1 MEFGV
6 WGQAVKLNATDRAVK
21 GGTGQQAGARHFVP
35 GMLIGFRKANML
47 ILVVRSLFNCI
58 KA

>member
-1 MEFGV
+1 MPGS
-6 WGQAVKLNATDRAVK
+6 GKSGN
-21 GGTGQQAGARHFVP
+21 GGKGQQARARHFVP
-35 GMLIGFRKANML
+35 CMLIGFRKANML